1 MFCDPERVGHFA
13 LDRQK
18 LAAGD
23 PQTLFRLWFIVTMF
37 QRRQD
42 VQIMRILKGIGAQ
55 DARQLSTAPTLL
67 KLVDASPCSHMK
79 STHDLVTRCDLG
91 KDEKTKLGRCDANP
105 SVQCH
110 LKRHT
115 VLLKRYGHFGKVPT
129 SLALVLREA
138 GARNLRELRAKILRD
153 VPTPE
158 GRAVALEEALSGA
171 WRVNQKIAAMY
182 LSAIS
187 NPELSDVP
195 APWAEGIDWSHY
207 VVIDS
212 NVDLF
217 LASIGYRGTGTYD
230 ARRAFVQVLAEKID
244 LHRLD
249 ERLSAYNPRVV
260 QQALY
265 LFMSA
270 ANRGAAARDCS
281 RQGPATCR
289 ACPSLVAKRCPLRR
303 A

>member
-1 MFCDPERVGHFA
+1 MFCDRDRVGHFA
-13 LDRQK
+13 LDRSK
-18 LAAGD
+18 LASGD
-23 PQTLFRLWFIVTMF
+23 PQTLFRLWFVVTMF

-42 VQIMRILKGIGAQ
+42 VQIMRILKGIGAG
-55 DARQLSTAPTLL
+55 DARQLSTAATLL
-67 KLVDASPCSHMK
+67 KLVDASPCGHMK
-79 STHDLVTRCDLG
+79 TTHDLVTHCDLG

-105 SVQCH
+105 SVPCH

-129 SLALVLREA
+129 SLALVLRET
-138 GARNLRELRAKILRD
+138 GSKHLGELRAKILRE
-153 VPTPE
+153 VPTPA
-158 GRAVALEEALSGA
+158 GRAMALEASLSGA

-187 NPELSDVP
+187 NPELSDVTT
-195 APWAEGIDWSHY
+195 PWAEGIDWAHF

-217 LASIGYRGTGTYD
+217 LASIGYRGTSTYD
-230 ARRAFVQVLAEKID
+230 ARRAFVQALAKKID
-244 LHRLD
+244 LQRLD
-249 ERLSAYNPRVV
+249 NRLSPYNPRVV

-270 ANRGAAARDCS
+270 ANRGASDRDCS
-281 RQGPATCR
+281 RLGPS
-289 ACPSLVAKRCPLRR
+289 ACQVCPRLLAKRCPLRR